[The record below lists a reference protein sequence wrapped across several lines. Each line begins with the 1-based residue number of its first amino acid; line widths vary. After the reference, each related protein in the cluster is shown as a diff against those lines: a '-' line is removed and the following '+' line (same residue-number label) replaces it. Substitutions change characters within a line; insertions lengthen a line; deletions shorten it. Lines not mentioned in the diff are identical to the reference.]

1 MFRRDFQHLSGI
13 RVREAR
19 TLLRAHLLDGA
30 YYLGGLAV
38 ENALKACIA
47 RATQRHE
54 FPDRDRANRVY
65 THRLE
70 GLLNEAGL
78 RQELRSAQPVVR
90 EAWAQVMV
98 WQIDVRYEVGR
109 SATEVN
115 EFLRAVA
122 GRDGVL
128 RWLRQFW

>member
-1 MFRRDFQHLSGI
+1 VFRRDFQRLSVI
-13 RVREAR
+13 RAREAR
-19 TLLRAHLLDGA
+19 TLLRAGLYDGA
-30 YYLGGLAV
+30 YYLAGLAV

-47 RATQRHE
+47 RATQRYE

-65 THRLE
+65 SHRLE
-70 GLLNEAGL
+70 GLLTEAGL
-78 RQELRSAQPVVR
+78 RQELRSTQPAVR

-98 WQIDVRYEVGR
+98 WQIDVRYVTGR

-115 EFLRAVA
+115 EFLRAVV

>member
-1 MFRRDFQHLSGI
+1 MF
-13 RVREAR
+13 A
-19 TLLRAHLLDGA
+19 AHLDDGA

-47 RATQRHE
+47 RTTLRYE

-65 THRLE
+65 THRLD

-78 RQELRSAQPVVR
+78 RQELRLAQPSVR

-98 WQIDVRYEVGR
+98 WQVDVRYEAGR

-115 EFLRAVA
+115 EFLRAVV

-128 RWLRQFW
+128 RWLKQFWRGPT